1 MDENKSYRELFEE
14 EWDKYQQE
22 HELMPNIMIL
32 GRTGVGKSSLIN
44 TIFGRQIAKVSH
56 LAPETQEFKIYYGKE
71 NNVAVNLIDSKGYE
85 INDDAN
91 TSEDSMKAFIKKVK
105 DYIIEF
111 QKQDDHVHLIWYCI
125 PVTEER
131 VEPLDKEL
139 ISALKNFEYTKNR
152 IAVILTKCDEDD
164 EEGSTAAEFKRVLN
178 STGIPLENI
187 FEVSTDKGLPLELD
201 KLNEWS
207 IGNLDNDDLRANYI
221 SSQMNNLSLKKNEA
235 AKVIK
240 VAAVTAAGVALSPV
254 PCSDSALLIPVQMTM
269 LVKII
274 NIYGIYELAHLSKEL
289 VADIVI
295 SNLGKS
301 IAGNLLKL
309 IPGAGTAVGG
319 MINAAVATSIT
330 TALGYAGSEICYQ
343 ACKNI
348 ISGKSVDWLN
358 LFDSDIFKETFYS
371 FFNQLKNGKDIENE

>member
-1 MDENKSYRELFEE
+1 MDDNVSYRELFET
-14 EWDKYQQE
+14 EWEQYQQK

-56 LAPETQEFKIYYGKE
+56 LTPETQEFKIYYGKD

-91 TSEDSMKAFIKKVK
+91 TSQDSMTAFIQKVRN
-105 DYIIEF
+105 YIVEF
-111 QKQDDHVHLIWYCI
+111 QKQGNHVHLIWYCI
-125 PVTEER
+125 PVSEER

-139 ISALKNFEYTKNR
+139 ISALKNFEYTRNR
-152 IAVILTKCDEDD
+152 IAVILTKCDQDD

-178 STGIPLENI
+178 AEGIPAENI
-187 FEVSTDKGLPLELD
+187 FEVSTDENIPLDLN

-207 IGNLDNDDLRANYI
+207 IENLDNDDLRANYI
-221 SSQMNNLSLKKNEA
+221 SSQMNNLLLKKKEA

-240 VAAVTAAGVALSPV
+240 VSAGAATAIALSPV
-254 PCSDSALLIPVQMTM
+254 PVSDSALLVPTQVAM

-274 NIYGIYELAHLSKEL
+274 HIYGIYEFAHLSKEF

-295 SNLGKS
+295 SNMGKS
-301 IAGNLLKL
+301 IAGSLLKL
-309 IPGAGTAVGG
+309 IPGAGTVVGG
-319 MINAAVATSIT
+319 VINATVASSIT
-330 TALGYAGSEICYQ
+330 IALGYAGSEICYQ
-343 ACKNI
+343 ACRSVM
-348 ISGKSVDWLN
+348 SGKDVDWLN
-358 LFDSDIFKETFYS
+358 LFDSDIFKETFNR
-371 FFNQLKNGKDIENE
+371 FFEEIKKRKDK